1 MDTLVGSVE
10 RVTYYNPEN
19 GYSVL
24 RLRPE
29 RGRPPG
35 MSREG
40 LVTVTGNLPELAPGE
55 HLKLLG
61 SWVNHPKHGLQFQV
75 EICEQALPA
84 TLAGVRRYLGS
95 GLIKGIGPR
104 LAERIVAHF
113 GQRTLEIIE
122 EHPEQLAAV
131 EDIGPKRVAKIALA
145 WEEQKQVKEIM
156 LFLHSHGISTNLATK
171 IYKHYSNQALQ
182 VVRSDPYQLARDI
195 YGIGFKTA
203 DQIAQALGLP
213 ADHPTRI
220 EAGVVYA
227 LNQATDDGHVYLPHP
242 ELVERAAQILEV
254 PPEMVLPAIE
264 RLAGSDFVHTDYLP
278 LTQEDGRP
286 AQGMD
291 SQPRAIG
298 EASAAYAAQAVYLT
312 PLYRSEQGTA
322 TRLRTLADALPSRL
336 LDIPPAFTRLDP
348 QLSPEQQAAIR
359 MALSR
364 PVSVL
369 TGGPGTGK
377 TTALKALITVV
388 EAANK
393 RYALASPT
401 GRAAKRLAQATGRP
415 ASTIHR
421 LLGYSPNEGFKHNT
435 ENPLPI
441 DLLVVDEASM
451 LDLHLAFHLLKA
463 LQPGTHVLLVGDV
476 DQLPSVG
483 AGDVLRDVIRSGVA
497 PITRLSVIFRQAA
510 QSHIIANAHRINQG
524 QQPVFAKDITQGQ
537 DFFLFPAE
545 TPEEAANWVL
555 EVVCKRIPQKF
566 GLQPAR
572 DIQVLSPMYRGPAG
586 VSALNQR
593 LQEQLNPPGPLKPEK
608 KLFGQTLRLGDKL
621 MQIQNN
627 YDKDVYN
634 GDIGILRQIDPVEHA
649 LVVDFDGQHVSFDW
663 SEADQLVLAY
673 AISVHKSQ
681 GAEFP
686 AVVLP
691 LLTQHYLM
699 LQRNL
704 LYTAITRARQ
714 LCVLV
719 GSRGAIAM
727 AVRNNSVA
735 HRFTALDWRLNRF

>member
-1 MDTLVGSVE
+1 MDTLIGSVE
-10 RVTYYNPEN
+10 RVTYYNTEN

-35 MSREG
+35 LSREG

-61 SWVNHPKHGLQFQV
+61 SWANHPKHGLQFQV

-95 GLIKGIGPR
+95 GLVKGIGPR
-104 LAERIVAHF
+104 LAERIVDHF
-113 GQRTLEIIE
+113 GEHTLEIIE
-122 EHPEQLAAV
+122 EHPEQLEAV
-131 EDIGPKRVAKIALA
+131 ADIGPKRAARIAAA

-171 IYKHYSNQALQ
+171 IYKHYGNQALQ
-182 VVRSDPYQLARDI
+182 IVRSDPYQLARDI

-213 ADHPTRI
+213 VDHPTRL
-220 EAGVVYA
+220 EAGVIYT
-227 LNQATDDGHVYLPHP
+227 LNQATDDGHVYLPQ
-242 ELVERAAQILEV
+242 EALVERAAQILEV
-254 PPEMVLPAIE
+254 PADQVPPAIE
-264 RLAGSDFVHTDYLP
+264 RLADSEFVRQDLLP
-278 LTQEDGRP
+278 LSDEEAPP
-286 AQGMD
+286 AQETG
-291 SQPRAIG
+291 SASRAAG
-298 EASAAYAAQAVYLT
+298 EARAVYGTPAVYLA
-312 PLYRSEQGTA
+312 PLFYSEQGTA
-322 TRLRTLADALPSRL
+322 LRLRALAQALPARL
-336 LDIPPAFTRLDP
+336 MDIPPALTPLDP

-359 MALSR
+359 MTLSH
-364 PVSVL
+364 PVSIL

-393 RYALASPT
+393 RFALASPT

-421 LLGYSPNEGFKHNT
+421 LLGFSPGEGFKHNL
-435 ENPLPI
+435 ENPLPV

-451 LDLHLAFHLLKA
+451 LDLHLAYNLLKA
-463 LQPGTHVLLVGDV
+463 LEPGTHLLLVGDV

-483 AGDVLRDVIRSGVA
+483 AGDILRDVIRSGVA
-497 PITRLSVIFRQAA
+497 PVARLSVIFRQAA

-524 QQPVFAKDITQGQ
+524 QMPIFPKDAAQGQ

-545 TPEEAANWVL
+545 APEEAAEWVL
-555 EVVCKRIPQKF
+555 EVVCNRIPQKF
-566 GLQPAR
+566 GLHPSR

-586 VSALNQR
+586 VSALNER
-593 LQEQLNPPGPLKPEK
+593 LQERLNPPGPLKPEK
-608 KLFGQTLRLGDKL
+608 KLFGQVFRLGDKL

-627 YDKDVYN
+627 YEKDVYN
-634 GDIGILRQIDPVEHA
+634 GDIGILGQIDPIEQS
-649 LVVDFDGQHVSFDW
+649 LVVDFDGRGVSFDW

-673 AISVHKSQ
+673 AVSVHKSQ

-686 AVVLP
+686 AVVMP

-719 GSRGAIAM
+719 GSRRAIAI
-727 AVRNNSVA
+727 AVRNDQVA
-735 HRFTALDWRLNRF
+735 HRFTALDWRLNQV